1 MEKKKNRILLKI
13 VSPYQMGLSSE
24 DLSLASSS
32 KITFSMTKMV
42 KISIIYEKYSK
53 LTEDLWSEF
62 DPIATKL
69 C

>member
-1 MEKKKNRILLKI
+1 
-13 VSPYQMGLSSE
+13 MGLSSE